1 MKKLPSFLSITLF
14 IVLVFSCKKED
25 TSTPN
30 STTIAKG
37 KNRFTITVDGAE
49 REYFVHV
56 PAGYTGNTA
65 TPVVIMFHGTGQNG
79 AQFYDIS
86 GWKEVGESE
95 NILTVFPSSLTYCI
109 IEDGVSQTTSK
120 WNGYADS
127 YSFCQGFVPKDDTK
141 FMRSMLNELKGNY
154 KIDAKKI
161 YVVGFSNGGEFSA
174 RCAVDMSDVFAAAV
188 SSGGGGAL
196 PPNMSLSPVRMLP
209 VMLQFGNKDAKLLK
223 GLGTAGPL
231 PMDFTTLFTTYP
243 FLYAHSPKPYITTF
257 KMDEKNYTV
266 TGNPAEY
273 IVGNYVGLSGNPSNV
288 FKLVEVK
295 DLEHEYPNGKNH
307 PLNGAALHW
316 AWFKQFSL
324 P

>member
-1 MKKLPSFLSITLF
+1 MKKLLSFLSITLF
-14 IVLVFSCKKED
+14 IVMVFSCKKED

-30 STTIAKG
+30 STTTVKG
-37 KNRFTITVDGAE
+37 KNRFTISVDGVE

-65 TPVVIMFHGTGQNG
+65 TPVVIMFHGTGQTG

-95 NILTVFPSSLTYCI
+95 NILTVFPSSLTYCL
-109 IEDGVSQTTSK
+109 IEDGVNQTTTK
-120 WNGYADS
+120 WTGYADS
-127 YSFCQGFVPKDDTK
+127 YSFCQGVVPKDDTK
-141 FMRSMLNELKGNY
+141 FMRSMLNELKSNY

-174 RCAVDMSDVFAAAV
+174 RCAVEMSDVFAAAV

-243 FLYAHSPKPYITTF
+243 YLYAHTPKPYINTF
-257 KMDEKNYTV
+257 KMDEKNYTI
-266 TGNPAEY
+266 TGNPSEY
-273 IVGNYVGLSGNPSNV
+273 IVGNYVGLSGNSNNV

-316 AWFKQFSL
+316 AWFKQYSL